1 MTTTTKFEDAAPRGH
16 AQAGMRGVMV
26 PVLIG
31 TLTGAIFVTVFLTLF
46 HAPTPHRLPLGVVGT
61 VEAVQARL
69 DAQRPGAF
77 TLTSF
82 ADAQRATE
90 AIQRREIYGAL
101 LQNEGKVLVAGAN
114 GPSVTATVSQAL
126 QGQRVEDVLP
136 SSAGDTAGL
145 STFYAGFGVV
155 LAGFL
160 FGQISYGMA
169 PRLALRSRLLSI
181 GIFGVLNGVLVA
193 LISSGLNALP
203 GNVVLLALVV
213 ALVAT
218 AVAAATVTIIRLA
231 GPVGTTI
238 SSVLLLIL
246 GNATGGGTL
255 PVAYLPEW
263 LQWVSGVLPVGV
275 GVRAIKGVS
284 YFQND
289 GLVVGLLVL
298 AAWIAV
304 CAGVLFLKDRRVQ
317 LAG

>member
-1 MTTTTKFEDAAPRGH
+1 MTTTTEYEDAAPRGH
-16 AQAGMRGVMV
+16 AQTGMRGVML

-31 TLTGAIFVTVFLTLF
+31 TLTGAIFVTVFLALF
-46 HAPTPHRLPLGVVGT
+46 HAPTPHGLPLGIVGAVDT
-61 VEAVQARL
+61 VQARL

-82 ADAQRATE
+82 VDAQSATE
-90 AIQRREIYGAL
+90 AIRRREIYGAFL
-101 LQNEGKVLVAGAN
+101 TNEGKVLVAGAN

-126 QGQRVEDVLP
+126 QAQPVDVLP

-169 PRLALRSRLLSI
+169 PLLPLRRRLLSI
-181 GIFGVLNGVLVA
+181 GIFGALNGVLVA
-193 LISSGLNALP
+193 GISSSLNALP
-203 GNVVLLALVV
+203 GNVAVLALVV

-238 SSVLLLIL
+238 SSVVLLIL

-263 LQWVSGVLPVGV
+263 LQWASGVLPVGV

-289 GLVVGLLVL
+289 GLATGLLVL

-304 CAGVLFLKDRRVQ
+304 CAGVLFLKDRRQPVT
-317 LAG
+317 G

>member
-1 MTTTTKFEDAAPRGH
+1 MTTTTKFEDAAPRGR
-16 AQAGMRGVMV
+16 AQAGMRGVML
-26 PVLIG
+26 PVVIG
-31 TLTGAIFVTVFLTLF
+31 TLTGAIFVTVFLALF

-61 VEAVQARL
+61 AEAVQARL

-77 TLTSF
+77 ALTTF

-90 AIQRREIYGAL
+90 AIKRREIYGAL
-101 LQNEGKVLVAGAN
+101 LQSEGKVLVAGAN

-126 QGQRVEDVLP
+126 QAQPVDVLP

-169 PRLALRSRLLSI
+169 PRLALRGRLLSI
-181 GIFGVLNGVLVA
+181 GIFGALNGVLVA

-203 GNVVLLALVV
+203 GNVAVLALVIG
-213 ALVAT
+213 LVAT

-298 AAWIAV
+298 AAWIVV
-304 CAGVLFLKDRRVQ
+304 CAGVLFLKDRRQPVT
-317 LAG
+317 G